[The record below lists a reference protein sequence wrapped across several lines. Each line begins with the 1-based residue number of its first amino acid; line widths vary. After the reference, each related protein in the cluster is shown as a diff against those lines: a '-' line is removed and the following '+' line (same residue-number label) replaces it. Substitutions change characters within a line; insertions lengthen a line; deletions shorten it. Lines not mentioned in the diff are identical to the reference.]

1 MANTLLDR
9 FRKMPKQEHMNS
21 GYLLT
26 LMYLCDLASKD
37 QHIAFP
43 GISTIARDINLSS
56 KQVRRHIR
64 KLENDGLVKIVENRF
79 GGDKGQTCRY
89 KIILPEIMG
98 HPGAVDNLITSPT
111 GGPRSSHLRAITTP
125 ISGSQTV
132 VKPYITFKDLTN
144 KLGYGWHKNPDLSYL
159 AGQELGVLPNPG
171 EDNYTFVNRLNAK
184 LTEMARL

>member
-43 GISTIARDINLSS
+43 AISTIAREINLSS

-64 KLENDGLVKIVENRF
+64 ILEKDGLVKIVENRF
-79 GGDKGQTCRY
+79 GGDKGKTCRY
-89 KIILPEIMG
+89 KIFLPEIMG
-98 HPGAVDNLITSPT
+98 HARAVDNSITSPT
-111 GGPRSSHLRAITTP
+111 GGLRNSHLGAITTP
-125 ISGSQTV
+125 FEGSQTV
-132 VKPYITFKDLTN
+132 VKPYITFKDLTK
-144 KLGYGWHKNPDLSYL
+144 KLGYGWQKDPDLSYL
-159 AGQELGVLPNPG
+159 AGKELGVHPNPG

-184 LTEMARL
+184 LIEMARL